1 MSEKRGIFSLEE
13 FYDLQVS
20 GETTTIFD
28 PYIYVKNSTNFGY
41 LGGGSSSNSNDSSF
55 SSIHKVDYSNDVHT
69 QVSSFSVSSIN
80 AQAATVVTYFTI
92 SQSCENICTNQ
103 NW

>member
-41 LGGGSSSNSNDSSF
+41 LGGGSSNNANQSDY
-55 SSIHKVDYSNDVHT
+55 SSIYKVDYSNDVHT
-69 QVSSFSVSSIN
+69 SISSFSV
-80 AQAATVVTYFTI
+80 TI
-92 SQSCENICTNQ
+92 VAKERLIS
-103 NW
+103 